1 MGEMVPSHSPCRDRD
16 SEPQGDS
23 SHMHG
28 CSRGG
33 QAQVLGSMSSLHAS
47 NQLDQSVRW
56 VWGSVQSELSK
67 GRALELRHRV
77 RFLKDKTAWSSAAVT
92 APRIVQAESGALP
105 ACFSLSSVFSWPSMF
120 PFISVPQS
128 SIAWAIILRPR
139 IPAFPALPAPCS
151 SQARRFC
158 LPVHSG
164 ATFFG
169 STPAGPAPSGP
180 PSWTPLPVR
189 PHLFPARSFRLSP
202 GLFKPRLPGGAL
214 PGPCAPLRGV
224 SFLDSPPPLPLAQGP
239 LIFSGLPCQA
249 PPLLVPALSRPRL
262 PPATRRI
269 VGALRG
275 RIRRGRGAGSWGSS
289 RAQACWPP
297 WGRGC

>member
-1 MGEMVPSHSPCRDRD
+1 MPSHSPCRDRD

-105 ACFSLSSVFSWPSMF
+105 ACSGGEIRHGARWDRQVLILQKPETL
-120 PFISVPQS
+120 PQE
-128 SIAWAIILRPR
+128 
-139 IPAFPALPAPCS
+139 
-151 SQARRFC
+151 
-158 LPVHSG
+158 
-164 ATFFG
+164 ATWNW
-169 STPAGPAPSGP
+169 SA
-180 PSWTPLPVR
+180 PLP
-189 PHLFPARSFRLSP
+189 
-202 GLFKPRLPGGAL
+202 
-214 PGPCAPLRGV
+214 
-224 SFLDSPPPLPLAQGP
+224 
-239 LIFSGLPCQA
+239 
-249 PPLLVPALSRPRL
+249 
-262 PPATRRI
+262 
-269 VGALRG
+269 
-275 RIRRGRGAGSWGSS
+275 
-289 RAQACWPP
+289 
-297 WGRGC
+297 